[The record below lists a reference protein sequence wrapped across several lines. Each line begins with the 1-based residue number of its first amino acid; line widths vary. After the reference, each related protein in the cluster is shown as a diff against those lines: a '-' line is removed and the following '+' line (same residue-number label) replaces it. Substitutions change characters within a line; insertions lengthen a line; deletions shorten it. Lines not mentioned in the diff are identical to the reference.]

1 MNYPWGKR
9 KYKHQM
15 RGRLRGKTLDDYKL
29 SNKLKMYTY
38 GIKLLENAY
47 VTDNQLQAAAR
58 YLRKFSRKIIRKPNS
73 LSSFIR
79 GHVFLARSKKKKGM
93 RMGASK
99 GPFNKLVFVGHAGSI
114 ILETRELFC
123 SFPLTVLKI
132 AAKKFSARTEIVKY
146 MFRGL

>member
-1 MNYPWGKR
+1 
-9 KYKHQM
+9 M
-15 RGRLRGKTLDDYKL
+15 RGRLRGKAQDDYKL
-29 SNKLKMYTY
+29 SGKLKMYTY

-58 YLRKFSRKIIRKPNS
+58 YLRKFSRKIVRKPNS
-73 LSSFIR
+73 ISCFAR
-79 GHVFLARSKKKKGM
+79 GHIFLARSKKKKGM

-123 SFPLTVLKI
+123 SFPLTVLKV
-132 AAKKFSARTEIVKY
+132 AAKKFSARTE
-146 MFRGL
+146 